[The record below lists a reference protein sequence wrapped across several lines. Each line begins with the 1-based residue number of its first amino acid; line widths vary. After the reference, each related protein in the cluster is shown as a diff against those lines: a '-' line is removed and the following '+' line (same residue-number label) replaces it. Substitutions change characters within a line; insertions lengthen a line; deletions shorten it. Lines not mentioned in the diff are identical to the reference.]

1 MAIIGN
7 GKCKIMYICN
17 LKTITSTRMKTLQV
31 YIGLFIALFWAVAC
45 QNEKNFKVD
54 GVVSGA
60 DGQTLYLENVGI
72 SSVTIL
78 DSAKL
83 NAAGTF
89 EFKQPRP
96 AFPEF
101 YRLRLKNQLINFAID
116 STETIQVM
124 ADAGTFATSYQIEGS
139 ENCKA
144 IKNITLAQLDA
155 NQAIHKLRKEYEHN
169 LINDTTYVSKLAEA
183 SKAYKEEALKYI
195 YGAPM
200 STAAYFALFQQVDG
214 MLFFDLYDK
223 TDSRAYGAVATSY
236 DHFYPESPRTKQL
249 YNLALQSIKI
259 LRGQRKLD
267 LEKIKATEIDFLE
280 AELPDIHGNIVKLS
294 DVAKGHPV
302 LVNFTAYQADW
313 SPALNMEL
321 NKIYTEY
328 AAQGLRIYQIS
339 LDSDEHFW
347 KNAASNLP
355 WTCVRD
361 PQSAYSQVAALYNVK
376 QLPAIFLLDKNGD
389 IVKRVD
395 NLQQLANGVKSILK

>member
-1 MAIIGN
+1 
-7 GKCKIMYICN
+7 
-17 LKTITSTRMKTLQV
+17 MKTLQV

-169 LINDTTYVSKLAEA
+169 LINDTTYVSRLAEA